1 MDPEVLQNWAKIK
14 AHLEAVGKTDCAFYR
29 RACRIL
35 AGHPDPL
42 EIPVIGEQQGNDA

>member
-1 MDPEVLQNWAKIK
+1 MDPEVLENWAKIK

-35 AGHPDPL
+35 SGHPDPL
-42 EIPVIGEQQGNDA
+42 EIPVIGEQQGNDG